1 MCPVLSGFFAGRQF
15 SAPKPARTAISKP
28 LPANEMKNAEEI
40 KVLKQN
46 VWDERFFPLLEH
58 KIECLEN
65 AIKKIVE
72 FEQENGD
79 NVGLKEI
86 KEIAKEKLAGYRI
99 EIEKPLEIQLLN
111 NTKALEKEWDEA
123 QKDMIRT
130 RILGNYISM
139 KNFDKAYPIAMELL
153 DWHLDIWEEMN
164 SLIEEKAIHG
174 NSIVEVQNLY
184 FEQLFKFKDNPY
196 LWNSLAAVV
205 KLDPDNVSVD
215 SIDRIFEISDS
226 SEVEKE
232 NVPWNYIGIMYFE
245 KQEFEKAVKA
255 YLKAAE
261 VLNRNEDDYSKYLVI
276 YYGNISEAYL
286 MLGQFEDA
294 FSYAEKGIELDPDN
308 VTLSEYK
315 LKAGNT
321 PLNQSKK

>member
-1 MCPVLSGFFAGRQF
+1 
-15 SAPKPARTAISKP
+15 
-28 LPANEMKNAEEI
+28 MKNTEEI
-40 KVLKQN
+40 KELKQN
-46 VWDERFFPLLEH
+46 VWDERFFPLLVH
-58 KIECLEN
+58 KIDCLEN

-72 FEQENGD
+72 FEQENGE
-79 NVGLKEI
+79 NLGLKEI
-86 KEIAKEKLAGYRI
+86 KKIAKEKLAGYRI
-99 EIEKPLEIQLLN
+99 EIEKPLEIQLQN

-153 DWHLDIWEEMN
+153 DWHRDIWEEMN

-174 NSIVEVQNLY
+174 NRIKEVQDLY

-215 SIDRIFEISDS
+215 SIDRIFELSDS

-245 KQEFEKAVKA
+245 KQEFEKAVKS

-261 VLNRNEDDYSKYLVI
+261 VLNRNEDDYAKYMVI

-308 VTLSEYK
+308 VTLIEYK
-315 LKAGNT
+315 LKAVNNNKT
-321 PLNQSKK
+321 

>member
-15 SAPKPARTAISKP
+15 SAPKPARTPIPQP

-40 KVLKQN
+40 KELEQN
-46 VWDERFFPLLEH
+46 VWDERFFPFLEH
-58 KIECLEN
+58 KIDCLEN

-72 FEQENGD
+72 FEQDNGENA
-79 NVGLKEI
+79 GLKEI
-86 KEIAKEKLAGYRI
+86 KKIAKEKLAGYRI
-99 EIEKPLEIQLLN
+99 EIEKPMEIQLLN
-111 NTKALEKEWDEA
+111 NTKELEKEWDEA
-123 QKDMIRT
+123 QKDLIRT

-139 KNFDKAYPIAMELL
+139 KNFDKAYPIAIELL
-153 DWHLDIWEEMN
+153 GWHLDIWEQMN

-174 NSIVEVQNLY
+174 NRIKEVQDLY

-196 LWNSLAAVV
+196 LWNSLAAVFN
-205 KLDPDNVSVD
+205 LNPDNVSVD

-226 SEVEKE
+226 IEVEKE

-245 KQEFEKAVKA
+245 KQEFEKAVKS

-261 VLNRNEDDYSKYLVI
+261 VVNQNEEDYAKYLVI

-286 MLGQFEDA
+286 VLGQFEDA
-294 FSYAEKGIELDPDN
+294 LSYAEKGIELDPDN
-308 VTLSEYK
+308 VTLIEYK
-315 LKAGNT
+315 LKALNT
-321 PLNQSKK
+321 NKN

>member
-1 MCPVLSGFFAGRQF
+1 MLSGFFAGRQF
-15 SAPKPARTAISKP
+15 RAPKPARTPIPQP

-46 VWDERFFPLLEH
+46 VWDERFFPLLVH
-58 KIECLEN
+58 KIDCLEN

-72 FEQENGD
+72 FEQENGE
-79 NVGLKEI
+79 NVGLTEI
-86 KEIAKEKLAGYRI
+86 KEIAKEKLAGYRN

-123 QKDMIRT
+123 QKDLIRT
-130 RILGNYISM
+130 RILGNYISL

-153 DWHLDIWEEMN
+153 AWHLDIWEQMN

-174 NSIVEVQNLY
+174 NRIKEVQDLY

-196 LWNSLAAVV
+196 LWNSLAAVFN
-205 KLDPDNVSVD
+205 LNPNNVSVD
-215 SIDRIFEISDS
+215 AIDRIFEISDS

-245 KQEFEKAVKA
+245 KQAFKKAVKA

-261 VLNRNEDDYSKYLVI
+261 DLNQNEDDYAKYLVI

-294 FSYAEKGIELDPDN
+294 LSYAEKGIEVDPDN
-308 VTLSEYK
+308 VTLIEYK
-315 LKAGNT
+315 LKALNT
-321 PLNQSKK
+321 NKT